1 MIQKSTFQF
10 LKQLTKNNE
19 KAWFDEH
26 RSAYLTAR
34 EDVIDF
40 LTTILGHLAKK
51 EASYAEIKPASCL
64 FRINRDVRFS
74 ANKAPYKTNF
84 GAALNPQGKK
94 SGLAGLYVHLE
105 PGGSFVGGG
114 LWMPP
119 TPVIHKVRQEIDYQT
134 NEFLS
139 IINKPSFKQ
148 TYADLDTSD
157 SLKKLPKEYTP
168 GHAAEKYLKL
178 KSFVAF
184 NTWNDEDFFSKD
196 AAKTV
201 AKQLWDLQPLLAF
214 MNRGLT
220 D

>member
-10 LKQLTKNNE
+10 LKQLKKNNE

-26 RSAYLTAR
+26 RSTYLTAR
-34 EDVIDF
+34 EDVISF
-40 LTTILGHLAKK
+40 IEAILGHLAKK
-51 EASYAEIKPASCL
+51 EAGFAELKPASCL

-84 GAALNPQGKK
+84 GAALNPHGKK
-94 SGLAGLYVHLE
+94 SGLAGMYVHLE

-119 TPVIHKVRQEIDYQT
+119 TPIIHKVRQEIDYQT

-139 IINKPSFKQ
+139 ILNKPSFKQ
-148 TYADLDTSD
+148 TYGDMDTSD
-157 SLKKLPKEYTP
+157 SLKKLPKEYTL
-168 GHAAEKYLKL
+168 GHSAEKYLKL

-184 NTWNDEDFFSKD
+184 NTWNDEDFLSKD
-196 AAKTV
+196 AAKTI
-201 AKQLWDLQPLLAF
+201 ANQLWGLQPLLVF
-214 MNRGLT
+214 INRGLT